1 MQPTDVYVDLPMTQL
16 SVAYHNEELVAE
28 KIFPAIPVDYPTG
41 IYYKWDKS
49 NLRTPPD
56 SSRTGGSKTK
66 EVSQELTSVPYG
78 PLTEHALKARVNKD
92 TVNFA
97 MAPLQPR
104 IKATNLVTEQLLL
117 EKELKLATKL
127 TDATQ
132 VTQNVTLS
140 GTAQW
145 SDYTNSDPLPTIQ
158 GWTDTIK
165 QNSLKMPNTL
175 VMGYQVWSKLKNHPK
190 LIDRIK
196 YTSKQSLSMDDF
208 AALLNMDPSR
218 VMVAGSEVNQ
228 TSEGLAD
235 NLQFIW
241 GKNVWLM
248 YVNPTPEIDSVSA
261 GYHLQLST
269 GRYIDG
275 WYDNDRKSDY
285 VRSTD
290 YYDSKIVCPE
300 AIFGGYSV
308 IA

>member
-1 MQPTDVYVDLPMTQL
+1 MQPTDVYVDMPMTNL

-28 KIFPAIPVDYPTG
+28 QIFPAIPVDYPTG
-41 IYYKWDKS
+41 IYYKWDKA

-56 SSRTGGSKTK
+56 TSRTGGSKTK
-66 EVSQELTSVPYG
+66 EVSQEMTQVPYG

-92 TVNFA
+92 TVQFA
-97 MAPLQPR
+97 MKPLQPR
-104 IKATNLVTEQLLL
+104 IKATNLVTEQIML

-127 TDATQ
+127 LDTAQ
-132 VTQNVTLS
+132 VTQNATLS

-145 SDYTNSDPLPTIQ
+145 SDYVNSDPVPVIQ

-165 QNSLKMPNTL
+165 INSLKFPNKM
-175 VMGYQVWSKLKNHPK
+175 VIGYQVWSKLKNHPK
-190 LIDRIK
+190 LIERIK
-196 YTSKQSLSMDDF
+196 YTSKQSVTLDDF
-208 AALLNMDPSR
+208 ANLVGIKNI
-218 VMVAGSEVNQ
+218 VIAGAEVNQ
-228 TSEGLAD
+228 AAEGLTD

-248 YVNPTPEIDSVSA
+248 YVNESPEIDSVSA

-275 WYDNDRKSDY
+275 WFDNDRKSDY
-285 VRSTD
+285 VRATD
-290 YYDSKIVCPE
+290 YYDSKIVCAE
-300 AIFGGYSV
+300 AIFGGYAV